1 MKTTNSRTVEELNLD
16 VKAPAVTPTKVQ
28 NHKIVR
34 ALKKLSLTDPDE
46 TLIVKHYQGP
56 ISDTACFLS
65 GFRTWESSAGLVQV
79 KAEEEGEV
87 TADRR
92 LGEPCVSC
100 ALLRYYH
107 TTNFWESD
115 PVSLKSALHY
125 ALDTLKGAPRL
136 DEIRSFH
143 ELPYNAKKPHIM
155 AGPWVANC

>member
-1 MKTTNSRTVEELNLD
+1 
-16 VKAPAVTPTKVQ
+16 
-28 NHKIVR
+28 VR
-34 ALKKLSLTDPDE
+34 
-46 TLIVKHYQGP
+46 
-56 ISDTACFLS
+56 
-65 GFRTWESSAGLVQV
+65 GLVQV

-100 ALLRYYH
+100 ALLRYYQLL
-107 TTNFWESD
+107 ESD

-143 ELPYNAKKPHIM
+143 ELPYTAKKPHIL
-155 AGPWVANC
+155 ALGR

>member
-1 MKTTNSRTVEELNLD
+1 MSQTSANLAITHTKQRGTTD
-16 VKAPAVTPTKVQ
+16 FWGAK
-28 NHKIVR
+28 
-34 ALKKLSLTDPDE
+34 
-46 TLIVKHYQGP
+46 
-56 ISDTACFLS
+56 S
-65 GFRTWESSAGLVQV
+65 GLHW
-79 KAEEEGEV
+79 
-87 TADRR
+87 

-125 ALDTLKGAPRL
+125 ALDTLKGAPSL

-155 AGPWVANC
+155 APGSLTAKPR